1 MTVTVIVRQ
10 HDTPVAVSEGET
22 ILEAALQQG
31 VPYPHG
37 CRSGNCGACKS
48 RLESGEV
55 DLAAYSDFA
64 LSEEERAQ
72 GLILACRAMPWSD
85 AVVSWLDS
93 DEVVLHPERRLT
105 CRVVGLEAMTH
116 DTMGVRLAIESGGP
130 FTFSAGQYASL
141 RFGDLPSRDYSM
153 ANRPDESVLEFHVRR
168 MGPGSVSAHVTE
180 RLRVGDVV
188 TVQGPL
194 GTSYLRDKHTGP
206 IVAVAGGSGLAPIKS
221 IINTAL
227 HQGRRQPMRLYF
239 GARDERD
246 IYLEDHFRALSAH
259 HANFRFIPVLSAP
272 SGPTARRGGLVH
284 EAAAADLADLDG
296 AKAYLA
302 GPPPMVEA
310 ATALLLERGVRRGD
324 IHADAFY
331 TEAEKQ
337 ALAVP
342 APLAAA
348 AQ

>member
-1 MTVTVIVRQ
+1 MTVTVTVRQ
-10 HDTPVAVSEGET
+10 HGAPVAVSEGET

-55 DLAAYSDFA
+55 ELAAYSEFA
-64 LSEEERAQ
+64 LSDEERAQ

-93 DEVVLHPERRLT
+93 EEVVLHPERRLT
-105 CRVVGLEAMTH
+105 CRVVGLEALTH
-116 DTMGVRLAIESGGP
+116 DITCVRLAIESGAP
-130 FTFSAGQYASL
+130 FTFSAGQYASV
-141 RFGDLPSRDYSM
+141 RFGDFPARDYSM
-153 ANRPDESVLEFHVRR
+153 ANRPDKNVIEFHVRR
-168 MGPGSVSAHVTE
+168 MGGGGVSAYVAE
-180 RLRVGDVV
+180 RLRLGDAVMV
-188 TVQGPL
+188 EGPF

-206 IVAVAGGSGLAPIKS
+206 IIAIAGGSGLAPIKS
-221 IINTAL
+221 IIDTAL
-227 HQGRRQPMRLYF
+227 HQGMRQPMRLYF

-246 IYLEDHFRALSAH
+246 IYLEDHFTMLAAR
-259 HANFRFIPVLSAP
+259 HANFRFIPVLSAS
-272 SGPTARRGGLVH
+272 SGATARRVGLVH
-284 EAAAADLADLDG
+284 EAAADLADLDG

-310 ATALLLERGVRRGD
+310 ATALFLERGVQRSD

-337 ALAVP
+337 ALEAK

>member
-1 MTVTVIVRQ
+1 MAVTVIVRQ
-10 HDTPVAVSEGET
+10 HDAPVAVSEGET

-48 RLESGEV
+48 RLESGDV
-55 DLAAYSDFA
+55 DLAVYSEFA

-93 DEVVLHPERRLT
+93 DEVVLHPERRLA
-105 CRVVGLEAMTH
+105 CRVVGVDAVTH
-116 DTMGVRLAIESGGP
+116 DIRVVRLAIESGGP

-141 RFGDLPSRDYSM
+141 RFADLPARDYSM
-153 ANRPDESVLEFHVRR
+153 ANRADESVLEFHIRR

-180 RLRVGDVV
+180 RLRAGDTV

-206 IVAVAGGSGLAPIKS
+206 IIAIAGGSGLAPIKS
-221 IINTAL
+221 IIDTAL
-227 HQGRRQPMRLYF
+227 HQGLRQPMRLYF

-246 IYLEDHFRALSAH
+246 IYLEDHFRTLAAQH
-259 HANFRFIPVLSAP
+259 PNFRFIPVLSAP
-272 SGPTARRGGLVH
+272 SRASARRVGFVH

-310 ATALLLERGVRRGD
+310 GTALLLARGVRRSD

-337 ALAVP
+337 ALAAK
-342 APLAAA
+342 APLAEA